1 MDTLIDVGSLVIQAI
16 NFFVIAFVLRKFFFV
31 PYVKFLDEEAAKR
44 KDLEE
49 KLAKQTNILE
59 DAHAQADNI
68 VDQARVDARMVAAEI
83 TDNARKEA
91 SEIVAKAHA
100 DADAARTKGFADI
113 EHERKMIKEELKNR
127 VIDVAL
133 KMNEKL
139 FSKNDAN
146 ADFLKNSAKN
156 IEL

>member
-1 MDTLIDVGSLVIQAI
+1 MGFA
-16 NFFVIAFVLRKFFFV
+16 IAFVLRKFFFM
-31 PYVKFLDEEAAKR
+31 PYVQFLDEEAAKR

-49 KLAKQTNILE
+49 KIAKQTHILD
-59 DAHAQADNI
+59 DAHAQADNLI
-68 VDQARVDARMVAAEI
+68 DQARVDARMVASEI

-91 SEIVAKAHA
+91 SELVAKAHT

-113 EHERKMIKEELKNR
+113 EHERKMIKEELKSR

-139 FSKNDAN
+139 FSKSEAN
-146 ADFLKNSAKN
+146 TEFLKNTAKTV
-156 IEL
+156 EL